1 LDRSNNILMPA
12 LFLFLMFSFNVICV
26 FQGEAISEGVVA
38 SGTSATITGGC
49 EKQGKA
55 GSVNARKKVVSHK
68 KVFLRMKTTSIP
80 TPCLR

>member
-1 LDRSNNILMPA
+1 MPA